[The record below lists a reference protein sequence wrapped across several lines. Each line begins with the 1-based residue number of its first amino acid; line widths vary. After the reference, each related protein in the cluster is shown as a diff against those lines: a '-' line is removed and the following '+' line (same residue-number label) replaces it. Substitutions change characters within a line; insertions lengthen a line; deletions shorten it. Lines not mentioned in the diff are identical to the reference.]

1 MFYPMFRSICYD
13 LSRIVAEEDTTH
25 RKKCRVLKNLGSPRT
40 KRSPREGLLESVGV
54 QEAEEE
60 AENDADR
67 TP

>member
-13 LSRIVAEEDTTH
+13 LSRIAEEDTTH